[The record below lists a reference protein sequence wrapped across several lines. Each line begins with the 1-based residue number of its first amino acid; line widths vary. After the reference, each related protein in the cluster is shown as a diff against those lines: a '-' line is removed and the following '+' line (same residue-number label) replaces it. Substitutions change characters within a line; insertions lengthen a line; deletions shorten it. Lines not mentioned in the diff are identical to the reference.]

1 MTQSKKQLISI
12 TNSMVVNKRKS
23 TGIRAF
29 AIVLFFLYFV
39 VLFYFLFFS
48 EEMGRTYSEREYH
61 YNLIPFHEIKRFIH
75 YYEVLGMEAVILNL
89 VGNVVAFM
97 PFGFFLPVFATRCR
111 TIWNTLL
118 YSFELSVL
126 VELIQLIT
134 KVGSFDVDDIIL
146 NTLGGILGYIVYKIV
161 RRWWY
166 RK

>member
-1 MTQSKKQLISI
+1 MAA
-12 TNSMVVNKRKS
+12 NKRKS

-29 AIVLFFLYFV
+29 AIVLFFLYFA

-75 YYEVLGMEAVILNL
+75 YYEVLGMEAVLLNL
-89 VGNVVAFM
+89 LGNVAAFM
-97 PFGFFLPVFATRCR
+97 PFGFFLPIFSGRCR
-111 TIWNTLL
+111 NILNTIL

-146 NTLGGILGYIVYKIV
+146 NTLGGALGYVVYKIV
-161 RRWWY
+161 RSWWY
-166 RK
+166 I